1 VLRSHFREMICS
13 AACPSGP
20 ARSGTERPH
29 GLAAPS
35 PASDV
40 IQLGVRGRR
49 SSKRQEQQAGQRPVR
64 VRAPVRSR
72 ALCRASAWWRSPST
86 AMSAADAGEYA
97 WPDFLISLL
106 PWPCQS
112 SDATNN
118 RKGGRDRS
126 KLPNFGTEND
136 DPSWHVPSY
145 LLAATNNIAS
155 TPLSL
160 FSKKKWNMHTTSL
173 RCMHRHTREIQ

>member
-1 VLRSHFREMICS
+1 MLRSHFSEMICS

-20 ARSGTERPH
+20 ARRGTERSH

-49 SSKRQEQQAGQRPVR
+49 SSKRQEQQAGQRSVR
-64 VRAPVRSR
+64 VRALVKSSRACAWRSR
-72 ALCRASAWWRSPST
+72 SS

-160 FSKKKWNMHTTSL
+160 FLKKNGTCTPLLCVACTDTPAKFNND
-173 RCMHRHTREIQ
+173 